1 MKVLAI
7 ESSCD
12 DTSVAVVEDGRIIKS
27 NLISSQLNI
36 HQPHGGVVP
45 ELASR
50 RHAEVIHILIRKALA
65 EAECTFDDID
75 SIAVTYGPGLEG
87 ALLVGITAA
96 KALSRTLNK
105 PLIGVNHLHGHI
117 YAHFLTTSPPEFPFI
132 ALIASGGHTQLVLM
146 ESHDSISL
154 LGQTRDDAAGEAFDK
169 VARVLGL
176 PYPGGP
182 HVEKAAQ
189 EGDPNAFKFPIA
201 MKHDGLEF
209 SFSGLKTAV
218 MQTVKSMDTDA
229 LSLHDLCAS
238 FQHTVIKTL
247 WYKTKLACEQH
258 GVTRVALCGGV
269 MANQTLQNEFKKEA
283 ESEAISI
290 YNVPRVLCTDN
301 AAMIGAAACLSNLTV
316 RESNFYTTPQLKIC
330 T

>member
-12 DTSVAVVEDGRIIKS
+12 DTSVAVVEDGHRIHS
-27 NLISSQLNI
+27 NLISSQLKI

-50 RHAEVIHILIRKALA
+50 RHAEVIHTLITKSLQ

-75 SIAVTYGPGLEG
+75 AIAVTYGPGLEG

-96 KALSRTLNK
+96 KALSKTLNK

-117 YAHFLTTSPPEFPFI
+117 YAHYLTETPPAFPYI
-132 ALIASGGHTQLVLM
+132 ALIASGGHTQLVLV
-146 ESHDSISL
+146 ESHASLKL

-182 HVEKAAQ
+182 HVEKEAQ
-189 EGDPNAFKFPIA
+189 DGDKKAFKFPIG

-218 MQTVKSMDTDA
+218 IQTVNKLDQDTLPIA
-229 LSLHDLCAS
+229 DLCAS
-238 FQHTVIKTL
+238 FQDTVIRTL
-247 WYKTKLACEQH
+247 WLKTKLACETH
-258 GVTRVALCGGV
+258 GVERVALCGGV
-269 MANQTLQNEFKKEA
+269 MANQTLQTVFQEEA
-283 ESEAISI
+283 SQAGITI
-290 YNVPRVLCTDN
+290 HNVPKVLCTDN
-301 AAMIGAAACLSNLTV
+301 AAMIGAAACLSELTIKDQT
-316 RESNFYTTPQLKIC
+316 FYTTPQLKL
-330 T
+330 